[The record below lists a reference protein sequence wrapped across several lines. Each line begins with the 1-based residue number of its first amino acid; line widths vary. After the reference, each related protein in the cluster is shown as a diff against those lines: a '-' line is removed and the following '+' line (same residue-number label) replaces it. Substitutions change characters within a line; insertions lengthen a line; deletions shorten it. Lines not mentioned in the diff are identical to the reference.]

1 MIIWNRKNIM
11 RKSLSLLPI
20 SLALALAACG
30 GGANDTAESGASS
43 SGTVEA
49 VEAPAGQKW
58 SETVSKTDAGGIVMG
73 NPDAPIKLVEYM
85 SITCSHCK
93 DFGEQAFAPL
103 RDNYVESG
111 KVSFEVRNF
120 VRDPLDLTAAIL
132 SRCGGE
138 GPFFPLTEQALSN
151 QGTMFEKAQSMGEAT
166 YSDIL
171 KSAPET
177 RFVRLAEQLGLI
189 AFFQQRG
196 ISEDQA
202 KACLADTA
210 AAESLMN
217 GTQKAAEEFNIEG
230 TPTFLLNGQK
240 IEGTNWAVVETKL
253 KEAGAR

>member
-1 MIIWNRKNIM
+1 M
-11 RKSLSLLPI
+11 RTFNYIAPLAF
-20 SLALALAACG
+20 ALALTACG
-30 GGANDTAESGASS
+30 EASEGEAGASAAGS
-43 SGTVEA
+43 VDA

-58 SETVSKTDAGGIVMG
+58 SETVSKTEAGGIVMG

-93 DFGEQAFAPL
+93 EFGEQAFVPL

-111 KVSFEVRNF
+111 KVSFEIRNF
-120 VRDPLDLTAAIL
+120 VRDPLDLSAAIL

-138 GPFFPLTEQALSN
+138 TPFFPLTEQALSY
-151 QGTMFEKAQSMGEAT
+151 QSTMFEKAQAMGEAT
-166 YSDIL
+166 YGSIL
-171 KSAPET
+171 SSAPET

-210 AAESLMN
+210 TAEALM
-217 GTQKAAEEFNIEG
+217 GDTQKAVEEYDIQG

-240 IEGTNWAVVETKL
+240 FDGTNWAMVEAKL
-253 KEAGAR
+253 KEAGAK

>member
-1 MIIWNRKNIM
+1 M
-11 RKSLSLLPI
+11 RKSLSLLPV
-20 SLALALAACG
+20 SLALSLSACG
-30 GGANDTAESGASS
+30 GAADTPTTGSS
-43 SGTVEA
+43 ETIAA

-58 SETVSKTDAGGIVMG
+58 SETVSKTEEGGVVMG

-93 DFGEQAFAPL
+93 DFGDQAFAPL
-103 RDNYVESG
+103 RDNYVDSG
-111 KVSFEVRNF
+111 RVSFEIRNF
-120 VRDPLDLTAAIL
+120 VRDPLDLSAAIL

-138 GPFFPLTEQALSN
+138 GPFFPLTEQALGY
-151 QGTMFEKAQSMGEAT
+151 QTTMFEKAQGMDEAT
-166 YSDIL
+166 YTGILQSDP
-171 KSAPET
+171 KV

-202 KACLADTA
+202 KACLADTT
-210 AAESLMN
+210 AAEKLM
-217 GTQKAAEEFNIEG
+217 GDTQKGAEEFNIEG

-240 IEGTNWAVVETKL
+240 VEGTNWIMVEAKL

>member
-1 MIIWNRKNIM
+1 M
-11 RKSLSLLPI
+11 RKLTYMAPLAF
-20 SLALALAACG
+20 ALALTACG
-30 GGANDTAESGASS
+30 DATEGEAGASS
-43 SGTVEA
+43 SETVEA

-58 SETVSKTDAGGIVMG
+58 SETVAKTDAGGIVMG
-73 NPDAPIKLVEYM
+73 NPDAPLKLVEYM

-103 RDNYVESG
+103 RDNYIESG
-111 KVSFEVRNF
+111 QVSFEIRNF
-120 VRDPLDLTAAIL
+120 VRDPLDLSAAIL

-138 GPFFPLTEQALSN
+138 GPFFPLTEQALGY
-151 QGTMFEKAQSMGEAT
+151 QETMFEKAQGMGEAT
-166 YSDIL
+166 YSSIL
-171 KSAPET
+171 QSDPKV

-210 AAESLMN
+210 AAEKLMN
-217 GTQKAAEEFNIEG
+217 DTQKASEEFNIEG

-240 IEGTNWAVVETKL
+240 VEGTNWAMVETKL

>member
-1 MIIWNRKNIM
+1 M
-11 RKSLSLLPI
+11 RTFNYIAPLAF
-20 SLALALAACG
+20 ALALTACG
-30 GGANDTAESGASS
+30 EAAESETGATSS
-43 SGTVEA
+43 ESAEA
-49 VEAPAGQKW
+49 VEAPAGTKW
-58 SETVSKTDAGGIVMG
+58 SETVAKTEAGGIVMG
-73 NPDAPIKLVEYM
+73 NPEAPIKLIEYM

-103 RDNYVESG
+103 RDTYVESG
-111 KVSFEVRNF
+111 RVSFEIRNF
-120 VRDPLDLTAAIL
+120 VRDPLDLSAAIL

-138 GPFFPLTEQALSN
+138 GPFFPLTEQALGY
-151 QGTMFEKAQSMGEAT
+151 QTTMFEKAQGMGEAT

-171 KSAPET
+171 KSAPES

-189 AFFQQRG
+189 SFFQQRG

-210 AAESLMN
+210 AAETLMN

-230 TPTFLLNGQK
+230 TPTFLINGQK
-240 IEGTNWAVVETKL
+240 VEGTNWAMIETKL

>member
-1 MIIWNRKNIM
+1 M
-11 RKSLSLLPI
+11 RTFNYIALLAF
-20 SLALALAACG
+20 ALALTACG
-30 GGANDTAESGASS
+30 EATEGEAGATSS
-43 SGTVEA
+43 TSVET

-58 SETVSKTDAGGIVMG
+58 SETVSKTDAGGVVMG

-103 RDNYVESG
+103 RDTYVESG
-111 KVSFEVRNF
+111 RVSFEIRNF
-120 VRDPLDLTAAIL
+120 VRDPLDLSAAIL

-138 GPFFPLTEQALSN
+138 GPFFPLTEQALGY
-151 QGTMFEKAQSMGEAT
+151 QGAMFEKAQGMGEAT

-171 KSAPET
+171 KSAPES

-196 ISEDQA
+196 ISADQA

-210 AAESLMN
+210 AAETLMN
-217 GTQKAAEEFNIEG
+217 NTQKAAEQFNIEG

-240 IEGTNWAVVETKL
+240 VEGTNWAMIETKL

>member
-1 MIIWNRKNIM
+1 M
-11 RKSLSLLPI
+11 RTFNYIAPLAF
-20 SLALALAACG
+20 ALALSACG
-30 GGANDTAESGASS
+30 EATETETGASS
-43 SGTVEA
+43 SGAVEA

-58 SETVSKTDAGGIVMG
+58 SETVAKSEAGGIVMG

-103 RDNYVESG
+103 RDTYVESG
-111 KVSFEVRNF
+111 RVSFEIRNF
-120 VRDPLDLTAAIL
+120 VRDPLDLTAALL

-138 GPFFPLTEQALSN
+138 APFFPLTEQALGY
-151 QGTMFEKAQSMGEAT
+151 QATMFEKAQGMGEST
-166 YSDIL
+166 YSGIL
-171 KSAPET
+171 QSEPKV

-210 AAESLMN
+210 ASEKLMN
-217 GTQKAAEEFNIEG
+217 DTQKGAEEFNIEG
-230 TPTFLLNGQK
+230 TPTFLINGQK
-240 IEGTNWAVVETKL
+240 VEGTNWAMVETKL

>member
-1 MIIWNRKNIM
+1 M
-11 RKSLSLLPI
+11 RRFNYIAPLAF
-20 SLALALAACG
+20 ALALTACG
-30 GGANDTAESGASS
+30 EATEGENGASA
-43 SGTVEA
+43 SGSVDG

-58 SETVSKTDAGGIVMG
+58 SETVSKTEAGGIVMG

-111 KVSFEVRNF
+111 RVSFEIRNF
-120 VRDPLDLTAAIL
+120 VRDPLDLSAAIL

-138 GPFFPLTEQALSN
+138 APFFPLTEQALSN
-151 QGTMFEKAQSMGEAT
+151 QGTMFEKAQAMGETT

-189 AFFQQRG
+189 SFFQQRG

-210 AAESLMN
+210 TAEALMN
-217 GTQKAAEEFNIEG
+217 DTQKAAEEFNIEG

-240 IEGTNWAVVETKL
+240 IDGTNWTMVETKL

>member
-1 MIIWNRKNIM
+1 MNKIWNRNNIM
-11 RKSLSLLPI
+11 RKSLTLLPI
-20 SLALALAACG
+20 SLALALSACG
-30 GGANDTAESGASS
+30 GGAADTAASGAS
-43 SGTVEA
+43 EA
-49 VEAPAGQKW
+49 AAEVKAPAGQKW
-58 SETVSKTDAGGIVMG
+58 SDTVAKTEAGGIVMG

-103 RDNYVESG
+103 RDNYVNSG
-111 KVSFEVRNF
+111 RVSFEIRNF
-120 VRDPLDLTAAIL
+120 VRDPLDLSAAIL

-138 GPFFPLTEQALSN
+138 APFFPLTEQALGY
-151 QGTMFEKAQSMGEAT
+151 QTTMFEKAQGMGEAT
-166 YSDIL
+166 YGDIL
-171 KSAPET
+171 NSPPET

-210 AAESLMN
+210 TAETLMN
-217 GTQKAAEEFNIEG
+217 GTEKAAEDFNIEG
-230 TPTFLLNGQK
+230 TPTFLINGQK
-240 IEGTNWAVVETKL
+240 IDGTNWAMVETKL

>member
-1 MIIWNRKNIM
+1 M
-11 RKSLSLLPI
+11 RTLHYIAPLAF
-20 SLALALAACG
+20 ALALTACG
-30 GGANDTAESGASS
+30 DATEGETGASS
-43 SGTVEA
+43 SETVEA

-58 SETVSKTDAGGIVMG
+58 SETVAKTEAGGIVMG

-93 DFGEQAFAPL
+93 DFGEQAFVPL

-111 KVSFEVRNF
+111 RVSFEIRNF
-120 VRDPLDLTAAIL
+120 VRDPLDLSAAIL

-138 GPFFPLTEQALSN
+138 GPFFPLTEQALSY
-151 QGTMFEKAQSMGEAT
+151 QGTMFEKAQAMGEAT

-171 KSAPET
+171 QSAPDA

-202 KACLADTA
+202 KTCLADTE

-217 GTQKAAEEFNIEG
+217 ATQKAAEEHNIEG

-240 IEGTNWAVVETKL
+240 IDGTNWAMVEAKL

>member
-1 MIIWNRKNIM
+1 M

-20 SLALALAACG
+20 SLALALSACG
-30 GGANDTAESGASS
+30 GGASDTAESGTTDSAA
-43 SGTVEA
+43 A
-49 VEAPAGQKW
+49 VEAPDGQKW
-58 SETVSKTDAGGIVMG
+58 SETVSKTDAGGVVMG

-103 RDNYVESG
+103 RDNYVDSG
-111 KVSFEVRNF
+111 RVSFEVRNF

-151 QGTMFEKAQSMGEAT
+151 QGAMFEKAQGMGEAT
-166 YSDIL
+166 YTNIL
-171 KSAPET
+171 QSAHDK

-189 AFFQQRG
+189 TFFQQRG

-202 KACLADTA
+202 KACLANTETA
-210 AAESLMN
+210 ETLMN
-217 GTQKAAEEFNIEG
+217 NTQKAVEEYNIEG
-230 TPTFLLNGQK
+230 TPTFLINGQK
-240 IEGTNWAVVETKL
+240 IEGTNWAMVETKL
-253 KEAGAR
+253 KEAGAK